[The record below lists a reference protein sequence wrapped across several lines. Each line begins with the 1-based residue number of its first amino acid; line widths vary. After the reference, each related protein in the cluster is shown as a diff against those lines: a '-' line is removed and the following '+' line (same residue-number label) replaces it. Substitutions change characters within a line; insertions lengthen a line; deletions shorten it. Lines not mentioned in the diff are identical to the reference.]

1 MNRTRATLLM
11 LLPLLVASMVSPA
24 QERLGILHE
33 ERSLYTRILVHKVN
47 DLLCMKFTLVRSD
60 SNQSCKDLN
69 APKRLVFAYARMTMT
84 ALLFNRQPQKILIV
98 GLGGGTLPEAFFEL
112 LANVKIDI
120 VEIDPAVI
128 KVAKEYFLFED
139 NEHKRVIAQDARV
152 FIKRA
157 ILQSTEYD
165 LVILDA
171 FNGDYIPEHLMTKEF
186 LLEVQN
192 VLSRDGVLIANTFGT
207 SKLYDYESNTYRDVF
222 GSFINYK
229 RPETGNRLIIVPQA
243 KLDSEERDPIDAA
256 ELIQTARELESKM
269 SALEVPIIRY
279 ARELPRKMVSK
290 PDWDQNTEIITDQFS
305 PVNLLRRQ
313 PRD

>member
-24 QERLGILHE
+24 KERLGILHE

-47 DLLCMKFTLVRSD
+47 NLLCMKFTLVRSD
-60 SNQSCKDLN
+60 SNQSCKDLS
-69 APKRLVFAYARMTMT
+69 APKRLVFAYARMTMS
-84 ALLFNRQPQKILIV
+84 ALLFNRDPQKILIV
-98 GLGGGTLPEAFFEL
+98 GLGGGTLPEAFFDL
-112 LANVKIDI
+112 LDNVKIDT

-139 NEHKRVIAQDARV
+139 NERKRVIAQDARV

-186 LLEVQN
+186 LLEVQK
-192 VLSRDGVLIANTFGT
+192 VLSRDGALVANTFGT
-207 SKLYDYESNTYRDVF
+207 SKLYDYESNTYQDVF

-256 ELIQTARELESKM
+256 ELIQTARELEGKM
-269 SALEVPIIRY
+269 SELEVPIVRY
-279 ARELPRKMVSK
+279 ARELPRKMLSK
-290 PDWDQNTEIITDQFS
+290 PDWDQNTGIITDQFS

-313 PRD
+313 SRD

>member
-1 MNRTRATLLM
+1 MVPALLLASSLSFTKERT
-11 LLPLLVASMVSPA
+11 
-24 QERLGILHE
+24 GILHE

-60 SNQSCKDLN
+60 SNQSCKDLS

-84 ALLFNRQPQKILIV
+84 ALLFNRHPQKILIV
-98 GLGGGTLPEAFFEL
+98 GLGGGTLPEAFFDL
-112 LANVKIDI
+112 LDNVKIDT

-128 KVAKEYFLFED
+128 KVAKEYFLFEG
-139 NEHKRVIAQDARV
+139 NERKRVIAQDARV

-186 LLEVQN
+186 LLEVQK

-207 SKLYDYESNTYRDVF
+207 SKLYDYESNTYQNVF

-269 SALEVPIIRY
+269 SELEVPIIRY

-313 PRD
+313 SRD

>member
-24 QERLGILHE
+24 KERLGILHE

-47 DLLCMKFTLVRSD
+47 NLLCMKFTLVRSD
-60 SNQSCKDLN
+60 SNQSCKDLS

-84 ALLFNRQPQKILIV
+84 ALLFNRHPQNILIV
-98 GLGGGTLPEAFFEL
+98 GLGGGTLPEAFFQL
-112 LANVKIDI
+112 LDNAKIDT
-120 VEIDPAVI
+120 VEIDSAVI

-139 NEHKRVIAQDARV
+139 NERKRVIAQDARV

-186 LLEVQN
+186 LLEVQK
-192 VLSRDGVLIANTFGT
+192 VLSRDGVLVANTFGT
-207 SKLYDYESNTYRDVF
+207 SKLYDYESNTYQDVF

-229 RPETGNRLIIVPQA
+229 RAETGNRLIIVPQA

-256 ELIQTARELESKM
+256 ELIQTARELEGEM
-269 SALEVPIIRY
+269 SELEVPIVRY
-279 ARELPRKMVSK
+279 ARELPRKMASK

-313 PRD
+313 SRD

>member
-11 LLPLLVASMVSPA
+11 LLPLLVASMVSLA
-24 QERLGILHE
+24 EERIGILHE

-60 SNQSCKDLN
+60 SNQSCKDLS
-69 APKRLVFAYARMTMT
+69 APKRLVFAYARMTMS
-84 ALLFNRQPQKILIV
+84 ALLFNRHPQKILIV
-98 GLGGGTLPEAFFEL
+98 GLGGGTLPEAFFDL
-112 LANVKIDI
+112 LDNVKIDT

-139 NEHKRVIAQDARV
+139 NERKRVIAQDARV

-186 LLEVQN
+186 LLEVQK
-192 VLSRDGVLIANTFGT
+192 VLSRDGVLVANTFGT
-207 SKLYDYESNTYRDVF
+207 SKLYDYESNTYQDVF

-243 KLDSEERDPIDAA
+243 KLDFEEREPIDSA
-256 ELIQTARELESKM
+256 ELIQTARELEGKM
-269 SALEVPIIRY
+269 SELEVPIVRY
-279 ARELPRKMVSK
+279 ARELPRKMASK
-290 PDWDQNTEIITDQFS
+290 PDWDLNTEIISDQFS

-313 PRD
+313 SRD